1 MIIDLRY
8 HVVSLVAVFLALGLG
23 IIVGINFGKNENLGV
38 DRQINRL
45 EQTYQKIREDQKV
58 LQTSLQNKEASLQS
72 AEQFQKAILPNLIL
86 NRLLGKRVAII
97 RTNDAIDFT
106 YTKNL
111 MDLLKQAGAEVTSV
125 TSFLKAPDLTDLQLK
140 SGTTAAF
147 GLTAA
152 DDKNLMS
159 AVWKKALQS
168 IITGDGNAELAYL
181 QSQDLVKLWGEY
193 NRGYI
198 DTLIFFGG
206 ANTVENDQEKTIDQ
220 PLIEAVRKLD
230 VRVIGV
236 EPSFVTQSY
245 MRLYQSKL
253 KGTIDNVDTPPG
265 EMTLVY
271 MLASG
276 NTGHYGTKE
285 TARRLIP
292 EFKLNY

>member
-23 IIVGINFGKNENLGV
+23 IIIGINFGKNENLGV
-38 DRQINRL
+38 DRQIERL
-45 EQTYQKIREDQKV
+45 EQTYQKIREDQKL
-58 LQTSLQNKEASLQS
+58 LQTSLQAKEAMLQS

-86 NRLLGKRVAII
+86 NRLLGKRIAII
-97 RTNDAIDFT
+97 RTNDEVDFN
-106 YTKNL
+106 YAKNL
-111 MDLLKQAGAEVTSV
+111 VNLLKQAGADVTSV
-125 TSFLKAPDLTDLQLK
+125 TTFLKPLELADLQFK
-140 SGTTAAF
+140 TEMAAVF
-147 GLTAA
+147 GLTAVEE
-152 DDKNLMS
+152 KNLPTV
-159 AVWKKALQS
+159 VWKKTLES
-168 IITGDGNAELAYL
+168 IISGAGNTELIYL
-181 QSQDLVKLWGEY
+181 QNNDYVKLWGDY

-206 ANTVENDQEKTIDQ
+206 ANTEETDQAKTLDQ
-220 PLIEAVRKLD
+220 PLLESLRKVD
-230 VRVIGV
+230 VKLIGV
-236 EPSFVTQSY
+236 EPSFVTCSY
-245 MRLYQSKL
+245 MRLYQAKL

-276 NTGHYGTKE
+276 NNGHYGTKE

>member
-1 MIIDLRY
+1 
-8 HVVSLVAVFLALGLG
+8 LVAVFLALGLG
-23 IIVGINFGKNENLGV
+23 IIVGINFGKNDNLV
-38 DRQINRL
+38 IDRQIERL
-45 EQTYQKIREDQKV
+45 EQTYQKIREDQKTLQV
-58 LQTSLQNKEASLQS
+58 SLQTKETMLQS

-86 NRLLGKRVAII
+86 NRLLGKRIAIV
-97 RTNDAIDFT
+97 RTNDAVDFN

-111 MDLLKQAGAEVTSV
+111 VDLLKQAGAEVTSV
-125 TSFLKAPDLTDLQLK
+125 TTFLKPLDLTKPQFK
-140 SGTTAAF
+140 AATVAAF

-152 DDKNLMS
+152 EDRSLIGE
-159 AVWKKALQS
+159 VYKKSLQTIVNGEGS
-168 IITGDGNAELAYL
+168 EELVFL
-181 QSQDLVKLWGEY
+181 QNKDLVKLWGEY

-206 ANTVENDQEKTIDQ
+206 ANTVESDQAKTLDQ
-220 PLIEAVRKLD
+220 PLIESGRKLD
-230 VRVIGV
+230 VKMIGV

-245 MRLYQSKL
+245 MRLYQSKF

-276 NTGHYGTKE
+276 NNGHYGTKE

>member
-23 IIVGINFGKNENLGV
+23 ILVGINFGKTVNLQF
-38 DRQINRL
+38 DKQINRL
-45 EQTYQKIREDQKV
+45 EQTYQKIREDQKI
-58 LQTSLQNKEASLQS
+58 LQASLQEKETLLET

-86 NRLLGKRVAII
+86 NRLLGKRIAII
-97 RTNDAIDFT
+97 RTNESVEFVH
-106 YTKNL
+106 TKNL
-111 MDLLKQAGAEVTSV
+111 VNLLKQAGAEVTSV
-125 TSFLKAPDLTDLQLK
+125 TTFTKSPDFTDPQFK
-140 SGTTAAF
+140 QETVEAF
-147 GLTAA
+147 GITEVH
-152 DDKNLMS
+152 DKNLLTEIF
-159 AVWKKALQS
+159 KK
-168 IITGDGNAELAYL
+168 IIETIVTGQGSSELVYMQNKEL
-181 QSQDLVKLWGEY
+181 LKLWGEY

-206 ANTVENDQEKTIDQ
+206 GAAATADQSKTIDL
-220 PLIEAVRKLD
+220 PLIEAARKLD
-230 VRVIGV
+230 VKVVGV
-236 EPSFVTQSY
+236 EPGFVAQSY

-253 KGTIDNVDTPPG
+253 KSTIDNVDTPPG

-276 NTGHYGTKE
+276 NSGHYGTKE

>member
-38 DRQINRL
+38 DQQIDRL
-45 EQTYQKIREDQKV
+45 EQTYQKIREDQKI
-58 LQTSLQNKEASLQS
+58 LQTSLQAKETMLQS
-72 AEQFQKAILPNLIL
+72 AEEFQKAILPNLIL
-86 NRLLGKRVAII
+86 NRLLGKRIAII
-97 RTNDAIDFT
+97 RTNDAVDFK

-111 MDLLKQAGAEVTSV
+111 VDLLKQAGAEVTSV
-125 TSFLKAPDLTDLQLK
+125 TSFLKPLDLTDAGLK
-140 SGTTAAF
+140 TEMIAAF
-147 GLTAA
+147 GLAGVE
-152 DDKNLMS
+152 DKNLTAM
-159 AVWKKALQS
+159 VWRKALRT
-168 IITGDGNAELAYL
+168 IIIGEGNAELAYL
-181 QSQDLVKLWGEY
+181 QNIDLVKLWGEY

-198 DTLIFFGG
+198 DTLLFFGG
-206 ANTVENDQEKTIDQ
+206 ANSEETDQEKMVDL
-220 PLIEAVRKLD
+220 PLLEAVRKLD
-230 VRVIGV
+230 VKVIGV
-236 EPSFVTQSY
+236 EPSFVTYSY
-245 MRLYQSKL
+245 MRLYQSKI

-276 NTGHYGTKE
+276 NRGHYGTKE